1 VSKLTLWPEH
11 ASAVAPTTAVAHG
24 FDDFEYRGGKAARKG
39 PDGVDADRAV
49 LDLNDVNWDALPALF
64 EQANKDL
71 GVPQPTMRYLIVDTD
86 IINDTPSMKLYL
98 TDDYGGAYLQANLKG
113 EVQKT
118 YPRDK

>member
-1 VSKLTLWPEH
+1 M
-11 ASAVAPTTAVAHG
+11 
-24 FDDFEYRGGKAARKG
+24 
-39 PDGVDADRAV
+39 DADRAV
-49 LDLNDVNWDALPALF
+49 FDLNDVNWDALPALF
-64 EQANKDL
+64 ERANKDL